1 MQNHKTQ
8 IELIAAE
15 WRQRAKEVVYPL
27 AMRLEGRWLVA
38 VEPIWRERVGDRVL
52 WYYVKGA
59 VDMLLYLEQAGD
71 GRRSVRLEICRLP
84 PQQCKMVNEEAR
96 KTWAGSRFTVR
107 QVERW
112 LEALELTSGGRQV

>member
-1 MQNHKTQ
+1 MQSQNSQ

-15 WRQRAKEVVYPL
+15 WRQKGKELMYPL
-27 AMRLEGRWLVA
+27 ALRLEGRWLTA
-38 VEPIWRERVGDRVL
+38 VEPVWRERVGDRVL

-59 VDMLLYLEQAGD
+59 VDVLLYLEQAGD

-84 PQQCKMVNEEAR
+84 PRQCEVVVEKAR
-96 KTWAGSRFTVR
+96 AAWSDRFTVR

-112 LEALELTSGGRQV
+112 LEALDAAAGEDRQV

>member
-59 VDMLLYLEQAGD
+59 VDVLLYLEQAGD

-84 PQQCKMVNEEAR
+84 PRQCKWWR
-96 KTWAGSRFTVR
+96 RRLVR
-107 QVERW
+107 HGTTDSLCVKW
-112 LEALELTSGGRQV
+112 KGGLRLLS